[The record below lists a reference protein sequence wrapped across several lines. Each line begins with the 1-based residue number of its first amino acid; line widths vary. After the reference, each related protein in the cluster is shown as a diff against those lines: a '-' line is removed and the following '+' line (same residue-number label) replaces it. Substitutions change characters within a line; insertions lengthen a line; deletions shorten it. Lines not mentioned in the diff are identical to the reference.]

1 MTNKDTQI
9 EKADQ
14 FRKLH
19 HSGKMLV
26 LPNIWDALGGILLE
40 SLGYPAIATASAAVA
55 WANGYNDGE
64 NIPFDDLL
72 PILKKIASHVNI
84 PVTADVESGYADNDI
99 QLQQN
104 IKRLIEAGIVGINIE
119 DTNKKN
125 KTLNTIEAQCN
136 RIRLIKRTG
145 DEMGIPVFINAR
157 TDVFLHGKV
166 FTTPV
171 SQFEEIVKRG
181 LAYKEAGADCFFPIA
196 LKQKEDIEQL
206 ITLLKMPI
214 NIITIPGVPDL
225 KILSKAGVA
234 RVSLGPSLLKIAIKA
249 MKNIAMQLQD
259 YDGLSAITANEITS
273 DYLKELINKK

>member
-26 LPNIWDALGGILLE
+26 LPNIWDALGAILLE
-40 SLGYPAIATASAAVA
+40 SLGYRAVATASAAVA

-72 PILKKIASHVNI
+72 ATLKKITSLVNI
-84 PVTADVESGYADNDI
+84 PVTADIESGYADNDI
-99 QLQQN
+99 QLREN

-119 DTNKKN
+119 DTDKKSRN
-125 KTLNTIEAQCN
+125 IHTIEAQCN
-136 RIRLIKRTG
+136 KIRLIKKVA
-145 DEMGIPVFINAR
+145 DEVGIPVFINAR
-157 TDVFLHGKV
+157 TDGFLHGEL
-166 FTTPV
+166 FATPV
-171 SQFEEIVKRG
+171 AQFEEIVKRG

-206 ITLLKMPI
+206 VTLLKMPI

-234 RVSLGPSLLKIAIKA
+234 RVSLGPSFLKIAVKA
-249 MKNIAMQLQD
+249 MKNIAVQLQD
-259 YDGLSAITANEITS
+259 YDGLSAITGNEITS

>member
-171 SQFEEIVKRG
+171 SQFEEILKRG

>member
-26 LPNIWDALGGILLE
+26 LPNIWDALGAILLE
-40 SLGYPAIATASAAVA
+40 SLGYRAVATASAAVA

-72 PILKKIASHVNI
+72 ATLKKITSLVNI
-84 PVTADVESGYADNDI
+84 PVTADIESGYADNDI
-99 QLQQN
+99 QLREN

-119 DTNKKN
+119 DTDKKSRN
-125 KTLNTIEAQCN
+125 IHTIEAQCN
-136 RIRLIKRTG
+136 KIRLIKKVA
-145 DEMGIPVFINAR
+145 DEVGIPVFINAR
-157 TDVFLHGKV
+157 TDGFLHGEL
-166 FTTPV
+166 FATPV
-171 SQFEEIVKRG
+171 AQFEEIVIRG

-206 ITLLKMPI
+206 VTLLKMPI

-234 RVSLGPSLLKIAIKA
+234 RVSLGPSFLKIAVKA
-249 MKNIAMQLQD
+249 MKNIAVQLQD
-259 YDGLSAITANEITS
+259 YDGLSAITGNEITS